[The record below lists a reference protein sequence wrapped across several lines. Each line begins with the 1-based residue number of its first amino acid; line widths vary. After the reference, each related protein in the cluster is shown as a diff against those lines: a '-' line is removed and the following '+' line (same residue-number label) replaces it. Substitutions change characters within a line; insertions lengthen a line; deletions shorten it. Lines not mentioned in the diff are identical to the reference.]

1 VGYYYPSGLEKT
13 LYKCDIYVTLVT
25 KGLRQVS
32 LCNIAV
38 LLVGRSVRIK
48 EFTVKGTKIKICII
62 FLHFNKSKL

>member
-1 VGYYYPSGLEKT
+1 MGYYYPRGLEKT
-13 LYKCDIYVTLVT
+13 LCKCDIYVPLVT

-48 EFTVKGTKIKICII
+48 EFTVKGNKIKICII
-62 FLHFNKSKL
+62 FLRFSKSKL